1 MCPSL
6 SNMTISSCSDVAS
19 AEEFFKWCECRFCN
33 SNEIEAI
40 KEWDSQ
46 IGNT

>member
-1 MCPSL
+1 
-6 SNMTISSCSDVAS
+6 MTISSCSDVAS
-19 AEEFFKWCECRFCN
+19 AKEFSNGMSAGFCN

-40 KEWDSQ
+40 KEQDSQ